1 MNQLSAKIGTEVRDI
16 QMLRKAGHTMNKI
29 SVRYIVNDVE
39 AAIPFYTEQLGFH
52 LDFHP
57 APGFARLTLGGLNL
71 LLNQPGAGGA
81 GQTTNEGVPAPGGWN
96 RILIE
101 VEDLNQV
108 VEALKTAG
116 CHFRSEIITGNG
128 GKQILVNDPS
138 GNAVELFEPARP
150 G

>member
-1 MNQLSAKIGTEVRDI
+1 MNG
-16 QMLRKAGHTMNKI
+16 I
-29 SVRYIVNDVE
+29 SVRYIVTDVE
-39 AAIPFYTEQLGFH
+39 AAIAFYTNHLGFQ

-57 APGFARLTLGGLNL
+57 APGFARLSLNGFHL

-101 VEDLNQV
+101 VEDLIQV
-108 VEALKTAG
+108 VDRLKNAG
-116 CHFRSEIITGNG
+116 CHFRSEIINGNG
-128 GKQILVNDPS
+128 GRQILVNDPS
-138 GNAVELFEPARP
+138 GNAVELFEPAGP